1 MGSAQANPSV
11 KTAGSLIRLFTRCL
25 LWMLRRNAGIA
36 RIASALEAIAN
47 AARGAAAN
55 FPDLPGKSNATIN
68 AQTKME
74 YDTHEVPRKG
84 A

>member
-1 MGSAQANPSV
+1 
-11 KTAGSLIRLFTRCL
+11 
-25 LWMLRRNAGIA
+25 MLRINAGMA
-36 RIASALEAIAN
+36 RIASAREAIAN
-47 AARGAAAN
+47 ATKGAAAN
-55 FPDLPGKSNATIN
+55 FPDRPGKSKATVN